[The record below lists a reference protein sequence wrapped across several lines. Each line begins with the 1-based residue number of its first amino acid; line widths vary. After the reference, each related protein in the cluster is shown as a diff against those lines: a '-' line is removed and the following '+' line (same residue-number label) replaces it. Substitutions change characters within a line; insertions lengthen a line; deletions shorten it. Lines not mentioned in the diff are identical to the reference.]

1 MCLIFF
7 AVNSHP
13 TYKLIIAGNRDE
25 FYNRKTAP
33 VNYWTDYPSILG
45 GRDLEAG
52 GTWMAMNKAGKIGFI
67 TNYRDPQHINPMA
80 PSRGP
85 LVSDYLHQPLS
96 PEAYLHNIEKSD
108 TQYNGFNLVV
118 GNTDELWYH
127 SNYKTGIEKITPGL
141 HGLSN
146 HLLETPWPK
155 VERGKEML
163 KPLLDRT
170 NIDPHEVLML
180 LFNTEQAPDDAL
192 PNTGVPLER
201 ERALSSMFIQSPGY
215 GSRCSTVVLVTHA
228 GHVIFSERTYDLT
241 TFQYTTK
248 SFQFNMQ
255 A

>member
-1 MCLIFF
+1 
-7 AVNSHP
+7 
-13 TYKLIIAGNRDE
+13 
-25 FYNRKTAP
+25 
-33 VNYWTDYPSILG
+33 
-45 GRDLEAG
+45 
-52 GTWMAMNKAGKIGFI
+52 
-67 TNYRDPQHINPMA
+67 
-80 PSRGP
+80 
-85 LVSDYLHQPLS
+85 
-96 PEAYLHNIEKSD
+96 
-108 TQYNGFNLVV
+108 
-118 GNTDELWYH
+118 
-127 SNYKTGIEKITPGL
+127 
-141 HGLSN
+141 
-146 HLLETPWPK
+146 
-155 VERGKEML
+155 ML